1 MELIISLDQVVMATQ
16 TERVDQDPHLPD
28 DGSSLS
34 LFSEESRKK
43 EED

>member
-1 MELIISLDQVVMATQ
+1 MAMATK

-28 DGSSLS
+28 DDSSLS